1 MTSDTSD
8 PIELLR
14 FGDEKAPTVISL
26 SKFKG
31 MRFIDIRRHYFDKT
45 SKTTKPTQKGI
56 ALKEDEFGAVADFI
70 VSNMSTLQG
79 LFTADLNA
87 AELSFR
93 GSSLEKKARK
103 KVSSS
108 RSPSTIEITSWPAM
122 EFFNVDEAASSP
134 VVKFNK
140 KIKLISKIDQS
151 APELFNYLKD
161 ILLAYHLAKN
171 SLQFSNKQKPS
182 DILENIELEWT
193 RNLNVQQ

>member
-87 AELSFR
+87 AEVR
-93 GSSLEKKARK
+93 WKRRQEKKSQ
-103 KVSSS
+103 V
-108 RSPSTIEITSWPAM
+108 
-122 EFFNVDEAASSP
+122 VEALQQL
-134 VVKFNK
+134 
-140 KIKLISKIDQS
+140 KLHPGRQWS
-151 APELFNYLKD
+151 
-161 ILLAYHLAKN
+161 
-171 SLQFSNKQKPS
+171 FSM
-182 DILENIELEWT
+182 
-193 RNLNVQQ
+193 

>member
-1 MTSDTSD
+1 
-8 PIELLR
+8 
-14 FGDEKAPTVISL
+14 
-26 SKFKG
+26 
-31 MRFIDIRRHYFDKT
+31 
-45 SKTTKPTQKGI
+45 
-56 ALKEDEFGAVADFI
+56 
-70 VSNMSTLQG
+70 
-79 LFTADLNA
+79 
-87 AELSFR
+87 
-93 GSSLEKKARK
+93 
-103 KVSSS
+103 
-108 RSPSTIEITSWPAM
+108 M